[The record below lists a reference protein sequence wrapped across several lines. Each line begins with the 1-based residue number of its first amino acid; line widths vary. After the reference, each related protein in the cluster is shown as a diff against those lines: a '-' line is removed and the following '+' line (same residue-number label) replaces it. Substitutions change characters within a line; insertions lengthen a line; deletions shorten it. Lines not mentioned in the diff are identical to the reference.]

1 MSKFK
6 LFGII
11 MMFTMSIFFT
21 SCLDDGN
28 DSPNTDSINE
38 LLEGEWFLV
47 KEYNSFEENTT
58 MWDYENQTDYG
69 EDSDGTSQNPVK
81 IRIEKI
87 KENEY
92 WFYSYTYSGSWKRT
106 SIQEA
111 ILNGNILSEEIYE
124 EEDLSGTSK
133 IYISTL
139 TESTLVIEADV
150 VASYR
155 GISYSWKITQTYRR
169 NN

>member
-11 MMFTMSIFFT
+11 MMFTMSMFFT
-21 SCLDDGN
+21 SCSDDGN
-28 DSPNTDSINE
+28 DSPNTETINE

-47 KEYNSFEENTT
+47 KAYDSFEENTIT
-58 MWDYENQTDYG
+58 WDYENQTTYG
-69 EDSDGTSQNPVK
+69 IDSDGRNQNPVK
-81 IRIEKI
+81 ARIEKI
-87 KENEY
+87 RENEY
-92 WFYSYTYSGSWKRT
+92 YIYNYTYSGSWRRT

-111 ILNGNILSEEIYE
+111 ILNGNILSEESYD
-124 EEDLSGTSK
+124 EDGLSGTSK
-133 IYISTL
+133 TYISTL
-139 TESTLVIEADV
+139 TESTLVIETDV

-155 GISYSWKITQTYRR
+155 GVSYSWKAVQTYRR